1 MKRARHARANCS
13 SSVLRKN
20 RTWCWAACGTP
31 TTASIRKNKSRKVT
45 RPSTPSTAFFYTKT
59 ARRPTTVIVR
69 TLAIVQLV
77 RAELN
82 CLRKPRT
89 SARQTTRTR
98 VCKPRKLYVCVR
110 PSRLSRR
117 GIFLTPRKRPSF
129 GGETARPVLRARQ
142 LQVFS
147 NAIFKRTRSPR
158 AADAISSRW

>member
-1 MKRARHARANCS
+1 MREQIVRVLFLERIGRGAGPHVARPPPRQSEKISPEKLRVLARR
-13 SSVLRKN
+13 LPR
-20 RTWCWAACGTP
+20 
-31 TTASIRKNKSRKVT
+31 
-45 RPSTPSTAFFYTKT
+45 FFYTKT

-158 AADAISSRW
+158 AADAISSRC